1 LFQPILKG
9 LNELH
14 FSLKNFTLHAILMQ
28 ICSNNGGRKF
38 IEKYKEVLQVPV
50 VLKHGPNL

>member
-1 LFQPILKG
+1 V